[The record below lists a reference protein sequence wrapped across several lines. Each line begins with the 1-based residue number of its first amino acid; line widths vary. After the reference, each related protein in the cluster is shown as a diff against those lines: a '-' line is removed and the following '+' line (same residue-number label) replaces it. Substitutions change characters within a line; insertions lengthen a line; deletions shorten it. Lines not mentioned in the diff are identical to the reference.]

1 MCVCVCGCV
10 IHIHINVPP
19 TTLIV
24 KDETSYM
31 SVVLCWCTISPRGI
45 ICPVANASTMTW
57 LLLLKIRASE

>member
-1 MCVCVCGCV
+1 MCVCVCVCV

-31 SVVLCWCTISPRGI
+31 SVVLCWCTISPRGYHLPSGQCFDNDMVI
-45 ICPVANASTMTW
+45 FIEN
-57 LLLLKIRASE
+57 